1 MTNSF
6 ETPEGVPDPSQPRCP
21 FLLMID
27 TSGSMAGGPIQ
38 EVNEG
43 LRIFARVVREDTLA
57 RQRIWVGVQTFGG
70 GPRRL
75 GDFRPALQFDAPT
88 VAADGGT
95 PLGAALLD
103 GLDWLQEKR
112 REYRAAGSGLY
123 TPIAV
128 LLTDGAPTDRGTE
141 TWRMAIARLLR
152 DEADRKVVLF
162 KLGVGSADFGF
173 LSSLG
178 RRAPLRISE
187 GELRE
192 TFVWL
197 TDLAKSR
204 SASQPDE
211 ALVPPQIPF
220 GSPI

>member
-1 MTNSF
+1 MTMSF
-6 ETPEGVPDPSQPRCP
+6 DRPEAVPDPSQPRCP

-27 TSGSMAGGPIQ
+27 TSGSMEGAPIE
-38 EVNEG
+38 EVNSG
-43 LRIFARVVREDTLA
+43 LRAFARIIRDDTIA
-57 RQRIWVGVQTFGG
+57 RQRIWVGIQTFGG

-75 GDFRPALQFDAPT
+75 GDFLPALQFEAPT
-88 VAADGGT
+88 VTAGGST

-103 GLDWLQEKR
+103 GLEWVRDKR

-123 TPIAV
+123 TPIAI
-128 LLTDGAPTDRGTE
+128 LLTDGAPTDRGSE
-141 TWRMAIARLLR
+141 AWRTASDRLLR
-152 DEADRKVVLF
+152 DEADQKVVLF

-173 LSSLG
+173 LASLG
-178 RRAPLRISE
+178 RRAPLRITE
-187 GELRE
+187 GDLRE

-204 SASQPDE
+204 SASSPDE
-211 ALVPPQIPF
+211 TFVPPQIPF